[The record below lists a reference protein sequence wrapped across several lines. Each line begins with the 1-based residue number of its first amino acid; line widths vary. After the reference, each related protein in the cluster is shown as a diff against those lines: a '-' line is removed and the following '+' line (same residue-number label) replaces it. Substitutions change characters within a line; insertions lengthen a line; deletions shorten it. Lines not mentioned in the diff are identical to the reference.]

1 LCEEQKTPIGR
12 RGRQHQVCKLPYTCS
27 PTLLCFD
34 EISGLAHIP
43 GNLRKIVTEVF
54 IFDYLFIYVLKM
66 REKHSHENILAE
78 CEGYFSGVQ
87 KDRGIC

>member
-1 LCEEQKTPIGR
+1 
-12 RGRQHQVCKLPYTCS
+12 
-27 PTLLCFD
+27 
-34 EISGLAHIP
+34 LAHIP

-54 IFDYLFIYVLKM
+54 IFNYLFIYVLKM
-66 REKHSHENILAE
+66 REKHSRENILAE